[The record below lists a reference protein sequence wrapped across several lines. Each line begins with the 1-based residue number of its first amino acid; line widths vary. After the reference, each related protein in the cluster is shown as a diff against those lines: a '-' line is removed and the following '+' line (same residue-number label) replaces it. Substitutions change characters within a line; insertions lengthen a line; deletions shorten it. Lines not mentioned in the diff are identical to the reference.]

1 MSTVLLST
9 IPGHAPVLM
18 GAFPEQ
24 MVIASI
30 FTLTTL
36 TWSADRPPRNIY
48 HYDVLSFTL
57 VGRVSSLSEVSGL
70 RRGCKKERHFLQ

>member
-24 MVIASI
+24 MGKSRFDSVPAYHAAVRTDCGCDAASDAAH
-30 FTLTTL
+30 LL
-36 TWSADRPPRNIY
+36 SAAAM
-48 HYDVLSFTL
+48 
-57 VGRVSSLSEVSGL
+57 SSCEDNAVHMCALPEIIHMS
-70 RRGCKKERHFLQ
+70 

>member
-24 MVIASI
+24 IVKSFFFSLIPLS
-30 FTLTTL
+30 
-36 TWSADRPPRNIY
+36 DGGGEGGG
-48 HYDVLSFTL
+48 DVD
-57 VGRVSSLSEVSGL
+57 
-70 RRGCKKERHFLQ
+70 

>member
-24 MVIASI
+24 IVKSSI
-30 FTLTTL
+30 FSLIPLTTAWADPVTAKPL
-36 TWSADRPPRNIY
+36 LRAPLRSAQGG
-48 HYDVLSFTL
+48 L
-57 VGRVSSLSEVSGL
+57 VVAAV
-70 RRGCKKERHFLQ
+70 

>member
-36 TWSADRPPRNIY
+36 RADRA
-48 HYDVLSFTL
+48 
-57 VGRVSSLSEVSGL
+57 GRQVQGGGGAAKGALPQGRL
-70 RRGCKKERHFLQ
+70 LHG